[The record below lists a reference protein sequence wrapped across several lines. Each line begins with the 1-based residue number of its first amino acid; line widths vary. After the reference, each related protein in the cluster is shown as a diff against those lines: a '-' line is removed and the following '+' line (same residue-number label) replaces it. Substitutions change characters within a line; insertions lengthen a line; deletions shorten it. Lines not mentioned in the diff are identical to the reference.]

1 VNNLII
7 AKEKYTPGVLFN
19 TATNIFNISGESY
32 SEDAFVFY
40 GILLNWI
47 DEYLRINN
55 RPITI
60 NFHFTYF
67 NTSSSES
74 IFQLL
79 DRLDRFARKQKKA
92 VEVNWYVQDS
102 DPDMIEDGQYY
113 RDNFDALFFH
123 ILAS

>member
-1 VNNLII
+1 MNSLVI

-19 TATNIFNISGESY
+19 TATNIFKISGESY

-40 GILLNWI
+40 GILLNWV
-47 DEYLRINN
+47 DEYLRIND
-55 RPITI
+55 RPITL

-67 NTSSSES
+67 NTSSSEA

-79 DRLDRFARKQKKA
+79 DRLDKFARNKKKA
-92 VEVNWYVQDS
+92 VEVNWHVQDG
-102 DPDMIEDGQYY
+102 DPDMIEDGKYY

-123 ILAS
+123 IFS